1 MEVSRV
7 CGGIAPVRQRRE
19 SGEHGAHAHRCEVQ
33 HGVLQGVLARECQ
46 CDCPIERGCIVCRGR
61 SFEESRGAVCARWVS
76 NPALRRAEA
85 LPAAKPPSVCECVK
99 RRAIISSG
107 GYGFI
112 FILPQSAV
120 RETELLT
127 DPHRA
132 DICFIISVAPGA
144 PRAHQLCG
152 PSRRSPTRCKK
163 HSSCRAATSS
173 HTSRRSRPHHGS
185 EGRRR
190 RHARRRQRLLLWYRR
205 PQSCP
210 HHKTMR
216 PSPWSRSARISS

>member
-1 MEVSRV
+1 MLCGEGVLQKSSEESANLSSPSLGLIDARRSCCRRGRRTWGRNVRDLPTLPVCLYSFLVCCYMRYPELIMYVYVSGVYMEVSRV

-99 RRAIISSG
+99 RRAIISTG
-107 GYGFI
+107 
-112 FILPQSAV
+112 
-120 RETELLT
+120 
-127 DPHRA
+127 D
-132 DICFIISVAPGA
+132 
-144 PRAHQLCG
+144 
-152 PSRRSPTRCKK
+152 
-163 HSSCRAATSS
+163 
-173 HTSRRSRPHHGS
+173 
-185 EGRRR
+185 
-190 RHARRRQRLLLWYRR
+190 
-205 PQSCP
+205 
-210 HHKTMR
+210 
-216 PSPWSRSARISS
+216 